1 MKTKDPAWSNFKAS
15 SDKSKPWKDLYEGR
29 VGVHN
34 ENASML
40 TYIYWNS
47 RTVKQFQELQEEMA
61 KGFDPGSFALSKGW
75 FDSRRFVC

>member
-1 MKTKDPAWSNFKAS
+1 MVKTKDPAWSNFKAS

-29 VGVHN
+29 VAVHN

-47 RTVKQFQELQEEMA
+47 RTVKQFQEWQ
-61 KGFDPGSFALSKGW
+61 
-75 FDSRRFVC
+75 

>member
-29 VGVHN
+29 VAVHI

-47 RTVKQFQELQEEMA
+47 RTVKQFQKWQ
-61 KGFDPGSFALSKGW
+61 
-75 FDSRRFVC
+75 